1 MNVPFLDVKT
11 AYAELSGE
19 IDAAVARVLRS
30 GWYILGPEVEA
41 FEDAFAEYCEARHC
55 VGVANGL
62 DALVLGL
69 RALGIG
75 PGDEVIV
82 PSNTFIASWL
92 AASAVGAR
100 PVPVEPD
107 EFYNIDPKGI
117 AAAITPNTRAIMPV
131 HLYGMPANLD
141 AILAI
146 ARSRNLPVI
155 EDAAQAH
162 GARYKGRR
170 IGAHG
175 NLTCWSF
182 YPGKNLGALGDGGAV
197 TTDDP
202 ELAETLRLL
211 RNYGSSKKYVHEKRG
226 VNSRLD
232 PIQAAVLQ
240 VKLRHLDDWNERR
253 REIAVRYDAA
263 LAGSALVLPRVPN
276 WAEPVWHLYVV
287 QCDARDEL
295 QQDLGQAGVAT
306 QIHYPIPAHLQQA
319 YAGDAA
325 GFGNLSRTERM
336 AGRILSLPIGPH
348 LTEAQAG
355 HVIRAIAGWTG
366 VSPGD
371 RAAAVGL

>member
-1 MNVPFLDVKT
+1 MKVPFLDVKT

-30 GWYILGPEVEA
+30 GWYILGSEVET

-55 VGVANGL
+55 VGVASGL

-107 EFYNIDPKGI
+107 EFYNIDPIGI

-131 HLYGMPANLD
+131 HLYGMPADLD

-175 NLTCWSF
+175 NLACWSF

-197 TTDDP
+197 TTDDA
-202 ELAETLRLL
+202 ELAERLRLL
-211 RNYGSSKKYVHEKRG
+211 RNYGSSKKYVHERRG

-295 QQDLGQAGVAT
+295 QQNLAQAGVAT

-319 YAGDAA
+319 YTDEAA
-325 GFGNLSRTERM
+325 GFGNLSRTERI

-366 VSPGD
+366 VLPGD
-371 RAAAVGL
+371 QAAAVGR